1 MTRCEI
7 CNLHYNQNQ
16 NQNQY
21 PMKANDEIIEK
32 MNENENE
39 IQDINLNANDE
50 SHDKI
55 KCLDAKISFAFDLL

>member
-1 MTRCEI
+1 
-7 CNLHYNQNQ
+7 
-16 NQNQY
+16 
-21 PMKANDEIIEK
+21 MKANDEIIEK